1 MSEASGE
8 SRRRGRP
15 ARATIPRASLKVSPK
30 EREQAGISEVRALVG
45 ERMEKRLDD
54 LTDAMLAG
62 YVNEIAA
69 YESLGDEKVRHDVRA
84 VTRMHLELLLGIV
97 VSGEAGLGDPV
108 MSALRVLGSRRAEQ
122 GFPLHAVL
130 RAYQVGTRIA
140 WQAILE
146 ELAEVAG
153 DPQVVVAA
161 SGSISTAMLD
171 VTARIS
177 EEVSR
182 AFVEAQERVA
192 TTGERARRAMFE
204 ELMRGVDDDDAAL
217 RQAAE
222 VGYRLGRA
230 HAVVAARAATP
241 EGSALLSAGADL
253 SPLDRETAA
262 ALAEIRPTGADPIV
276 DGSAGSLYAIVVVD
290 EDTTVVEVASCA
302 RSALAGLRRPTSRRA
317 GEGGVLAAIGNVVRS
332 VKGIAESRRQAT
344 QALDVLCKLGSQ
356 GPVATYNEMLP
367 YLLVGADPALMMD
380 LYRSTIGL
388 LVEGPSAVTRGAVT
402 RGAAAKGA
410 GAGAGAGAKAYRE
423 SPTEL
428 AETLEAYL
436 DAQGN
441 LRLAAERLFVHRHTV
456 TARLARIERLTG
468 IDVTDPRGVFNL
480 KLGLC
485 AWELL
490 RSGGFPA
497 RRSSDGPGSEL
508 DQLSTSGRRN
518 FDISSIGMQTVGS

>member
-1 MSEASGE
+1 MSETSGE
-8 SRRRGRP
+8 SRRGGQP
-15 ARATIPRASLKVSPK
+15 ARTVIPKASAKASPK
-30 EREQAGISEVRALVG
+30 EREKAGISEVRALVG

-69 YESLGDEKVRHDVRA
+69 YENLDDEKVRRDVRA

-140 WQAILE
+140 WQAILD

-182 AFVEAQERVA
+182 AFVEAQELVA
-192 TTGERARRAMFE
+192 TTGERARRALFE
-204 ELMRGVDDDDAAL
+204 ELMRGVDDDAAAL

-253 SPLDRETAA
+253 SPFDRETAA
-262 ALAEIRPTGADPIV
+262 ALAEIRPTGAEPIV

-388 LVEGPSAVTRGAVT
+388 LVEGPGAVTRGAVT
-402 RGAAAKGA
+402 RGAAAK

-497 RRSSDGPGSEL
+497 RRSSDGSGSEL
-508 DQLSTSGRRN
+508 DQLSTSGRSN